1 MTKKRLLRFSPYLT
15 FLFCYGLV
23 TIVGLI
29 PGLLYGNEMG
39 YWLLGFWLIL
49 PVSALLCTFR
59 AAYRALP
66 RYGQTAALPAP
77 AGHSRFV
84 GALDTV
90 GHVRPA
96 GLSAEPWLRAYPRN
110 HRTYR
115 GHSSAQSCQMVSA
128 ETQLIYG
135 IRCGFGRTVL
145 SLHTE

>member
-39 YWLLGFWLIL
+39 YWLLGFWFIL
-49 PVSALLCTFR
+49 PWSALLC
-59 AAYRALP
+59 
-66 RYGQTAALPAP
+66 
-77 AGHSRFV
+77 HSRFV
-84 GALDTV
+84 GALDTA

-96 GLSAEPWLRAYPRN
+96 GLSAEPWLRAYPLN

-115 GHSSAQSCQMVSA
+115 GHSSAQSCQMVSE

>member
-39 YWLLGFWLIL
+39 YWLLGFWFIL
-49 PVSALLCTFR
+49 PWSALLCTFF
-59 AAYRALP
+59 AAFLRLPLYPLLPVIAGSWALWI
-66 RYGQTAALPAP
+66 
-77 AGHSRFV
+77 SRV
-84 GALDTV
+84 D
-90 GHVRPA
+90 VRPA

-115 GHSSAQSCQMVSA
+115 GHSSAPSCQMVSA

-145 SLHTE
+145 SLHME